1 MAYLSEGKR
10 AEQCFLCV
18 AADGARRGHT
28 GAAGTS
34 AHQVPVDSLPDGV
47 VWQGARTFALLNAYP
62 YASGHVMIAPYEHL
76 GDLGQSDPELAAE
89 LMVGAQVMIKALSRM
104 YSPEG
109 FNLGMNLGDAAGAG
123 YGDHIHLHVVPRWGG
138 DTNFMTTVG
147 MTRVIPEDLRVTETR
162 LRAAVQQAIT
172 ERDKR

>member
-1 MAYLSEGKR
+1 
-10 AEQCFLCV
+10 
-18 AADGARRGHT
+18 
-28 GAAGTS
+28 
-34 AHQVPVDSLPDGV
+34 
-47 VWQGARTFALLNAYP
+47 
-62 YASGHVMIAPYEHL
+62 
-76 GDLGQSDPELAAE
+76 
-89 LMVGAQVMIKALSRM
+89 MIKALSRM